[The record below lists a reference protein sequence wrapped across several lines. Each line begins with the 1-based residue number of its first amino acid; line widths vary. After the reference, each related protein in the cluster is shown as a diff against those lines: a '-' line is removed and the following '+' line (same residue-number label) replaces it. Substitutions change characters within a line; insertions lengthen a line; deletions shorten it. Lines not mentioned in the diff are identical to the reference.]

1 MTVIQKIEPMNA
13 PAAEKAKPVIEMPFE
28 IERSFILIAFNGMK
42 IMDAI
47 VQRAK
52 TTIMKIAKIAVK
64 VSLAI
69 IAIEIIKKT
78 ISIAKEIIAAI
89 IISFL
94 FISVHQVLD
103 EFHFHCGI

>member
-1 MTVIQKIEPMNA
+1 MQKIKPMNA
-13 PAAEKAKPVIEMPFE
+13 PATEKAKPVIEMPFE
-28 IERSFILIAFNGMK
+28 IERSFILTAFKGIK

-52 TTIMKIAKIAVK
+52 TTIMKIAKIAVN

-69 IAIEIIKKT
+69 IAIAIIKKT

-94 FISVHQVLD
+94 FVTVH
-103 EFHFHCGI
+103 